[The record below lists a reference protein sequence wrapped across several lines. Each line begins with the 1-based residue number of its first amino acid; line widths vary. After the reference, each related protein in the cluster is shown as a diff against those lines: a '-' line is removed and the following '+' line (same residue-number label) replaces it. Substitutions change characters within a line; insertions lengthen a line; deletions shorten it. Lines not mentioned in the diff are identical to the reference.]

1 MPARATLPGLCFVG
15 GLSMLATWIATLPAL
30 QALRISPLV
39 VGILIGVV
47 IGNTVGSRLPSTWDE
62 GRTFSAK
69 RVLRLA
75 IVLYG
80 FRITF
85 GQIATLGWPVLLLD
99 VLMVSLTLG
108 LGAFVGIRWLKMEV
122 PTALMTAAGA
132 AICGAAA
139 VIATEPVVKAKG
151 HQTAAAVATVVVF
164 GTLAMFLYPLA
175 YRTGLVP
182 MDLDT
187 FGIYIGASV
196 HEVAHVVGAG
206 EAVSPDTA
214 DTAVIVK
221 MTRVLLLAPALIV
234 MGLAL
239 QRGEKEE
246 QGVVI
251 PWFAV
256 GFIAVAGINSLNLFP
271 AVVVD
276 ALIQLDTFLLT
287 MAMTALGLNTVA
299 SQFKGMGYGPL
310 LLALT
315 LFGWLIFGG
324 FALTHLLMG
333 G

>member
-1 MPARATLPGLCFVG
+1 MRALLPGLIFVGAISALATWMATLPV
-15 GLSMLATWIATLPAL
+15 LA
-30 QALRISPLV
+30 ALRISPLV
-39 VGILIGVV
+39 VGILVGVI
-47 IGNTVGSRLPSTWDE
+47 IGNTAGAKLPSALDA

-69 RVLRLA
+69 RILRLA

-85 GQIATLGWPVLLLD
+85 GQIATLGWTVLLLD
-99 VLMVSLTLG
+99 VLMVGLTLG
-108 LGAFVGIRWLKMEV
+108 IGALVGIRWLKMEV

-139 VIATEPVVKAKG
+139 VVATEPVVKAKS

-164 GTLAMFLYPLA
+164 GTLAMFLYPLV

-182 MDLDT
+182 MDLPT
-187 FGIYIGASV
+187 FGVYIGATV

-206 EAVSPDTA
+206 EAVSPETA

-221 MTRVLLLAPALIV
+221 MTRVLLLAPALII
-234 MGLAL
+234 MGILL
-239 QRGEKEE
+239 QREKGPD
-246 QGVVI
+246 QRMAI

-256 GFIAVAGINSLNLFP
+256 GFIVVAGINSLNLFP
-271 AVVVD
+271 AVVVQ

-287 MAMTALGLNTVA
+287 MAMTALGLSTVA

-315 LFGWLIFGG
+315 LAVWLVLGG
-324 FALTHLLMG
+324 FGITQLLMG

>member
-1 MPARATLPGLCFVG
+1 MRALLPGLIFVGAISALATWMATLPV
-15 GLSMLATWIATLPAL
+15 LA
-30 QALRISPLV
+30 ALRISLLV
-39 VGILIGVV
+39 VGILVGVV
-47 IGNTVGSRLPSTWDE
+47 IGNTAGAKLPSALDA

-69 RVLRLA
+69 RILRLA

-85 GQIATLGWPVLLLD
+85 GQIATLGWTVLLLD
-99 VLMVSLTLG
+99 VLMVGLTLG
-108 LGAFVGIRWLKMEV
+108 IGALVGIRWLKMEV

-139 VIATEPVVKAKG
+139 VVATEPVVKAKS

-164 GTLAMFLYPLA
+164 GTLAMFLYPLV

-182 MDLDT
+182 MDLPT
-187 FGIYIGASV
+187 FGVYIGATV

-206 EAVSPDTA
+206 EAVSPETA

-221 MTRVLLLAPALIV
+221 MTRVLLLAPALII
-234 MGLAL
+234 MGILL
-239 QRGEKEE
+239 QREKGPD
-246 QGVVI
+246 QRMAI

-256 GFIAVAGINSLNLFP
+256 GFIVVAGINSLNLFP
-271 AVVVD
+271 AVVVQ

-287 MAMTALGLNTVA
+287 MAMTALGLSTVA

-315 LFGWLIFGG
+315 LAVWLVLGG
-324 FALTHLLMG
+324 FGITQLLMG